1 MKKTFTANISGTVFH
16 IEEDAYDQLQRYLA
30 NIRAKFSGSSG
41 SDEIMADIEAR
52 IAELFNERLQGR
64 QVVTTADVDH
74 VKGVMG
80 QPEDFE
86 GAVGDDPTS
95 GTPPPPPFTGPRQ
108 KRLFRD
114 PDDHWVGGVIGGLA
128 AYFNFD
134 PLWLR
139 IAFGVFLVLGWGAPV
154 VVYLVMWVLV
164 PKAETPAERLAMRG
178 EPVTVE
184 NIKRVFDEGAE
195 RVKAGARRVAGEA
208 EALGEKWR
216 SGAYAYPGQR
226 TASGAERFFRT
237 GFRVLGKVVGVGAL
251 LLGLLLA
258 FCFIVFA
265 VGGTGMGLIT
275 GDVDGS
281 MRALIDGWFISPDLA
296 FWSWVGVG
304 VLCLVPVI
312 GLLLAGFRLL
322 FEVQVPR
329 WVGWTLV
336 PLWFASMILL
346 AVVGVRQAHEFRQH
360 DKVTATIDLAMPA
373 DRILHI
379 AAAHDPWFG
388 DSRSRYDDDL
398 DMITIEGDVV
408 RWGYAALD
416 VKESPDSLFHLEVI
430 RRAHGATFKEASR
443 RAQAITA
450 TYTVQ
455 DSLLTLSPVF
465 TSDRADR
472 LRGQMV
478 QYIVWVPMG
487 AAVRFERG
495 TARII
500 YDIKNTTDTWD
511 GDMVGRTWTMTP
523 QGLQGGTPSEVK
535 DTVPPQ
541 KGTVRVDVEQ
551 KKGDAKDKDG
561 RESTVHIRVSEK
573 RSPFPSLVG
582 LLRSSIEA

>member
-30 NIRAKFSGSSG
+30 NVRAKFSGSSG

-52 IAELFNERLQGR
+52 IAELFHERLQGR

-86 GAVGDDPTS
+86 GSDEGPASSAADTASAPLG
-95 GTPPPPPFTGPRQ
+95 GPRR

-139 IAFGVFLVLGWGAPV
+139 IAFGVFLVLGWGVPV

-184 NIKRVFDEGAE
+184 NIKRVFDESAE

-226 TASGAERFFRT
+226 TASGAERFFRSA
-237 GFRVLGKVVGVGAL
+237 FQVLGKVVGVAIL
-251 LLGLLLA
+251 LLGLVLA
-258 FCFIVFA
+258 FGFITLA
-265 VGGTGMGLIT
+265 IGGAGL
-275 GDVDGS
+275 
-281 MRALIDGWFISPDLA
+281 GWFTTDYNGSLHTLLDSWFVSPDMA
-296 FWSWVGVG
+296 FWSWAGLS
-304 VLCLVPVI
+304 VLCLVPVV

-322 FEVQVPR
+322 FEIPVPR
-329 WVGWTLV
+329 WIGWTLV
-336 PLWFASMILL
+336 PLWFASMVLL
-346 AVVGVRQAHEFRQH
+346 AVMGVRQAQEFRQH
-360 DKVTATIDLAMPA
+360 DKVTATVDLAMPA

-388 DSRSRYDDDL
+388 DSRSHYDDDL
-398 DMITIEGDVV
+398 DMIEIDGEVV

-416 VKESPDSLFHLEVI
+416 VRESPDSLFHLEVT
-430 RRAHGATFKEASR
+430 RSAHGVTFKEASR

-465 TSDRADR
+465 TSGRADR

-523 QGLQGGTPSEVK
+523 QGLQGGTPSEVR
-535 DTVPPQ
+535 DPAPPPQ
-541 KGTVRVDVEQ
+541 KGTVRMDVRKE
-551 KKGDAKDKDG
+551 KDG
-561 RESTVHIRVSEK
+561 RKSTVRIRVAEK
-573 RSPFPSLVG
+573 RPPFPSLVG